1 MLRPWINSEKV
12 NTLSVYSERFF
23 TRLIMVVDDYGCF
36 HANEKLL
43 RSNLFPLLLEVV
55 KEADISRWLT
65 ECQKAGLIVI
75 YDADGKK
82 YLQIL
87 DFRQR
92 LDRAKA
98 KYPLPTTSLTIVN
111 DSPPEAESESESER
125 VHAPDLSKSNLFR
138 QPKIPTKQQVLE
150 AIVGVGGTT
159 EMAKSFY
166 EKYESTGWYLNGSP
180 IVNYVSLASKFVTNW
195 RNNDK
200 GKKTESVTG
209 PTLTKI

>member
-1 MLRPWINSEKV
+1 
-12 NTLSVYSERFF
+12 
-23 TRLIMVVDDYGCF
+23 MVVDDYGCF

-65 ECQKAGLIVI
+65 ECQKTGLIVI

-111 DSPPEAESESESER
+111 DSPPEAESESETGR
-125 VHAPDLSKSNLFR
+125 VHAPAHDLSNSNLFR
-138 QPKIPTKQQVLE
+138 KPKIPTKQQVLE
-150 AIVGVGGTT
+150 AIVGAGGTT

-166 EKYESTGWYLNGSP
+166 EKYEGTGWYLNGSP
-180 IVNYVSLASKFVTNW
+180 IVNYVALASKFVTNW

-200 GKKTESVTG
+200 GKKTETVTG